1 MGSDFFCTFDFG
13 GHTTTCMTKEYVKKP
28 YAARNKNWCKDL
40 ELARVKRFGGGVVIA
55 RYQHCL
61 FMRLFLNV
69 NLSK

>member
-1 MGSDFFCTFDFG
+1 
-13 GHTTTCMTKEYVKKP
+13 MTKEYVKKL

-69 NLSK
+69 SLSK